1 MSLYHV
7 KYNYFYIYGSLREFL
22 KFVQLNYIANYLKLY
37 MDHKGSETKDFWI
50 FIWLSFLSL
59 FLGMILF
66 NHRSSNKCNIVQY
79 PFNWLI
85 NLVQIA
91 Q

>member
-50 FIWLSFLSL
+50 FFCTRL
-59 FLGMILF
+59 
-66 NHRSSNKCNIVQY
+66 NV
-79 PFNWLI
+79 
-85 NLVQIA
+85 
-91 Q
+91 